1 VEFDYPAIKQTF
13 LGSGAG
19 VHSSAPRLR
28 PLHESPELKSSEIPD
43 EIPALQGRQL
53 TQLRVLA
60 RIYLN
65 GSCGE
70 AKMSHVS

>member
-19 VHSSAPRLR
+19 VHSSAPRLH
-28 PLHESPELKSSEIPD
+28 PLHESPEIPD